1 MGTASMTGL
10 SEQQLPGR
18 VHMTA
23 GTTDSAVP
31 LRHLALFY
39 RSAREYVTAAADF
52 LTDGLKAGERILVLM
67 PRGARAGALRGML
80 DAYPDDIAF
89 ADMTEVGRNPAR
101 ILPALLAFAR
111 GGGRAR
117 IIGEPIWPGRTE
129 AEIREATR
137 HEALINLALGSA
149 DATILCPYD
158 AARLPTAVIAD
169 ACRTHPVLA
178 RGPKEEVSLA
188 YAGAGTIPADC
199 DTALPPPP
207 DRASRITY
215 DDDLREVRAMIARRA
230 TDAGMPAVRAADL
243 VLAVS
248 EVAANT
254 LIHTPAGGSVSVW
267 LADGEI
273 ICQVEDAGHIA
284 DPLAGRR
291 PPDPE
296 RSGGHGLWLVNRLCD
311 LTQIRSSA
319 AGTVIR
325 MQMRVVSGT
334 RSCAAP

>member
-1 MGTASMTGL
+1 MGAQTTGL
-10 SEQQLPGR
+10 PGQLPGK

-23 GTTDSAVP
+23 GTTNPAVP

-39 RSAREYVTAAADF
+39 RGIREYVAAAAEF
-52 LTDGLKAGERILVLM
+52 LTDGLKADERLLVLM
-67 PRGARAGALRGML
+67 PGGAGADALR
-80 DAYPDDIAF
+80 DALGANAGDVAF
-89 ADMTEVGRNPAR
+89 VDMADVGRNPAR
-101 ILPALLAFAR
+101 ILPALLAFV
-111 GGGRAR
+111 GGDGRRAR
-117 IIGEPIWPGRTE
+117 LIGEPIWPGRTE

-137 HEALINLALGSA
+137 HEALINLALGGA
-149 DATILCPYD
+149 DAAILCPYD
-158 AARLPTAVIAD
+158 AAGLPAAVIAN

-178 RGPKEEVSLA
+178 RGPVQEISLE
-188 YAGAGTIPADC
+188 YEGPGAIPADC
-199 DTALPPPP
+199 EAALPPPP
-207 DRASRITY
+207 ARASRISY
-215 DDDLREVRAMIARRA
+215 DDDLREVRATIAHHA
-230 TDAGMPAVRAADL
+230 ADAGMSPVRAADL

-254 LIHTPAGGSVSVW
+254 LVHTPAGGSATVW
-267 LADGEI
+267 QAAGDI
-273 ICQVEDAGHIA
+273 FCQVQDAGHIA

-325 MQMRVVSGT
+325 MQMRIAS
-334 RSCAAP
+334 